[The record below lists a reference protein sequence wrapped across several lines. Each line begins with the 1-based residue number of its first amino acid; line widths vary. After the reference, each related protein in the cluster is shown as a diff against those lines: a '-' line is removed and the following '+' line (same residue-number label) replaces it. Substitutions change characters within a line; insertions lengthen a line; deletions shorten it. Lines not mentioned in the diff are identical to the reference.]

1 MTPEVAADEEQEA
14 DVVLSQAARFMVHVR
29 AHGLT
34 YAIAMLIASEAGVFD
49 TVLAS
54 ASQCI

>member
-1 MTPEVAADEEQEA
+1 MTPEVAADGEQEA
-14 DVVLSQAARFMVHVR
+14 DVVLTQTARFMVHLR
-29 AHGLT
+29 THGLT